1 MDERQSVG
9 VVDAILG
16 MSAVKRYHG
25 RNTIKT
31 QTLADHSAR
40 VAQLAFFL
48 ALEFYEGDHAKASYV
63 CTLGLFH
70 DLPESLLECDVPTPV
85 KLKNGI
91 GMKLKAVETSAVEA
105 LFPGDTYLQN
115 LCMEVASEDDFN
127 LMKLADLLDLG
138 LYVWEEQQLGN
149 KTLEIL
155 WTVFKQQLA
164 KQPTNLQEL
173 SIVKN
178 CKRKMFTQEEVI
190 ELNILHNVAAGKS
203 KRA

>member
-1 MDERQSVG
+1 MMDERKSVS

-48 ALEFYEGDHAKASYV
+48 ALEFYEGDYAKANYV

-70 DLPESLLECDVPTPV
+70 DLPESLMECDVPTPV
-85 KLKNGI
+85 KLQGGI
-91 GMKLKAVETSAVEA
+91 GMKLKAVETNAVEK
-105 LFPGDTYLQN
+105 LFPDNTYLQN
-115 LCMEVASEDDFN
+115 LCMEVASEEDFR

-138 LYVWEEQQLGN
+138 LYVWEEKQLGN
-149 KTLEIL
+149 QTLDIL
-155 WTVFKQQLA
+155 WTVFERELA
-164 KQPTNLQEL
+164 KQPQALQEL
-173 SIVKN
+173 DLVIA
-178 CKRKMFTQEEVI
+178 CKEKLGISFTQT
-190 ELNILHNVAAGKS
+190 LTHKS
-203 KRA
+203 STWKVC

>member
-1 MDERQSVG
+1 MMDERKSVG
-9 VVDAILG
+9 VIDAILG

-25 RNTIKT
+25 RNTIKV

-48 ALEFYEGDHAKASYV
+48 ALEFYEGDVTKANYV
-63 CTLGLFH
+63 ATLGLFH

-91 GMKLKAVETSAVEA
+91 GPKIKALELAVVED
-105 LFPGDTYLQN
+105 LFPNDSYLQN
-115 LCMEVASEDDFN
+115 LMMEVASEDDFK

-138 LYVWEEQQLGN
+138 LYVWEEMQLGN

-155 WTVFKQQLA
+155 FTVFKQELL
-164 KQPTNLQEL
+164 KQPANLREL
-173 SIVKN
+173 KLVKS
-178 CKRKMFTQEEVI
+178 CEARITK
-190 ELNILHNVAAGKS
+190 AP
-203 KRA
+203 

>member
-1 MDERQSVG
+1 MLDENESTG

-48 ALEFYEGDHAKASYV
+48 ALEFYEGDYAKASYV
-63 CTLGLFH
+63 STLGLFH
-70 DLPESLLECDVPTPV
+70 DFPESLLECDVPTPV
-85 KLKNGI
+85 KMQNGI
-91 GMKLKAVETSAVEA
+91 GMKLKSVEMDAVKN
-105 LFPGDTYLQN
+105 LFPDDVYLQN

-138 LYVWEEQQLGN
+138 LYVWEEMQMGN
-149 KTLEIL
+149 KTLDFL
-155 WTVFKQQLA
+155 WVAFKKLLD
-164 KQPTNLQEL
+164 KQPANLQKLKLVMQCREKL
-173 SIVKN
+173 FGPFNYSD
-178 CKRKMFTQEEVI
+178 RPE
-190 ELNILHNVAAGKS
+190 
-203 KRA
+203 R

>member
-1 MDERQSVG
+1 MMDERKSVS

-48 ALEFYEGDHAKASYV
+48 ALEFYEGDYVKANYV

-70 DLPESLLECDVPTPV
+70 DLPESLMECDVPTPV
-85 KLKNGI
+85 KLQGGI
-91 GMKLKAVETSAVEA
+91 GMKLKAVETNAVEK
-105 LFPGDTYLQN
+105 LFPDNTYLQN
-115 LCMEVASEDDFN
+115 LCMEVASEEDFR

-138 LYVWEEQQLGN
+138 LYVWEEKQLGN
-149 KTLEIL
+149 QTLDIL
-155 WTVFKQQLA
+155 WTVFERELA
-164 KQPTNLQEL
+164 KQPQALQEL
-173 SIVKN
+173 DLVIA
-178 CKRKMFTQEEVI
+178 CKEKLGISFTQT
-190 ELNILHNVAAGKS
+190 LAHKS
-203 KRA
+203 STRKAC

>member
-1 MDERQSVG
+1 MMDERKSVS

-48 ALEFYEGDHAKASYV
+48 ALEFYEGDYIKANYV

-70 DLPESLLECDVPTPV
+70 DLPESLMECDVPTPV
-85 KLKNGI
+85 KLQGGI
-91 GMKLKAVETSAVEA
+91 GMKLKAVETSAVEK
-105 LFPGDTYLQN
+105 LFPDNTYLQN
-115 LCMEVASEDDFN
+115 LCMEVASEEDFR

-138 LYVWEEQQLGN
+138 LYVWEEKQLGN
-149 KTLEIL
+149 QTLDIL
-155 WTVFKQQLA
+155 WTVFERELA
-164 KQPTNLQEL
+164 KQPQALQEL
-173 SIVKN
+173 DLVIA
-178 CKRKMFTQEEVI
+178 CKEKLGISFAQT
-190 ELNILHNVAAGKS
+190 LAHKS
-203 KRA
+203 STWKAC

>member
-1 MDERQSVG
+1 MMDERTSVG

-25 RNTIKT
+25 RNTIKI

-48 ALEFYEGDHAKASYV
+48 ALEFYEGDYKKANYV

-85 KLKNGI
+85 KYQNGI
-91 GMKLKAVETSAVEA
+91 GMKLKAVESAAVSK
-105 LFPGDTYLQN
+105 LFPDNTYLQN
-115 LCMEVASEDDFN
+115 LCMEVASEDDFS

-149 KTLEIL
+149 KTLDIL
-155 WTVFKQQLA
+155 WSVFKDQLV
-164 KQPTNLQEL
+164 KQPANLQSL
-173 SIVKN
+173 SIVKH
-178 CKRKMFTQEEVI
+178 CKRKMFSDADVVAFEVST
-190 ELNILHNVAAGKS
+190 NARVS

>member
-1 MDERQSVG
+1 MMDERKSVS
-9 VVDAILG
+9 VIDAILG

-48 ALEFYEGDHAKASYV
+48 ALEFYEGDYVKANYV

-70 DLPESLLECDVPTPV
+70 DLPESLMECDVPTPV
-85 KLKNGI
+85 KLQGGI
-91 GMKLKAVETSAVEA
+91 GMKLKAVETSAVEH
-105 LFPGDTYLQN
+105 LFPDNTYLQN
-115 LCMEVASEDDFN
+115 LCMEVASEEDFR

-149 KTLEIL
+149 KTLDIL
-155 WTVFKQQLA
+155 WTVFERELL
-164 KQPTNLQEL
+164 KQPQALQEL
-173 SIVKN
+173 NLVKV
-178 CKRKMFTQEEVI
+178 CKEKLFGVSETVL
-190 ELNILHNVAAGKS
+190 LNRNATKLRVG
-203 KRA
+203 